1 MIKGIL
7 FDKDGTLIDFF
18 SLWLQ
23 AARASV
29 AEFLK
34 ENGQP
39 VTQELYDCVMKA
51 MGVENGKVDP
61 RGGLA
66 YKSYKEIAQDVC
78 GALEEKEIRISAD
91 TAGIQLEEL
100 FNANVSGKDVTF
112 VQLADLRELMK
123 ALKSRKIRVGLAT
136 ADTMHSAKNCLDA
149 LDILEQFDY
158 LGADD
163 GIRRPKPEADMFLE
177 FQEKFGLQAD
187 EIAVVGDTY
196 NDITFARKNGGVAV
210 GVLSGVSRREDFG
223 EEADY
228 IVGSVRELP
237 GLLDKIRTENNE

>member
-7 FDKDGTLIDFF
+7 FDKDGTLVDFF

-23 AARASV
+23 AARTSV
-29 AEFLK
+29 TEFLK

-39 VTQELYDCVMKA
+39 VTEELHDCVMKA

-61 RGGLA
+61 QGGLA

-78 GALEEKEIRISAD
+78 KALEKKDIRISAD
-91 TAGIQLEEL
+91 RAGMQLERL

-112 VQLADLRELMK
+112 AQLADLKELMK
-123 ALKSRKIRVGLAT
+123 ALKNRGIWIGLAT
-136 ADTMHSAKNCLDA
+136 ADTVHSAKNCLDTLEV
-149 LDILEQFDY
+149 LDQFDY

-163 GIRRPKPEADMFLE
+163 GIRKPKPEADMFLE
-177 FQEKFGLQAD
+177 FQEKFGLRSD
-187 EIAVVGDTY
+187 EIAVAGDTY
-196 NDITFARKNGGVAV
+196 NDMKFARKNGGVAI
-210 GVLSGVSRREDFG
+210 GVLSGVSTREDFG
-223 EEADY
+223 SAADY

-237 GLLDKIRTENNE
+237 ELLDKIRTENNE